1 MTPDAILAR
10 CRALV
15 AEPLGAIATRW
26 RDGHPGGRAVAVY
39 PVWAP
44 AEVLHAG
51 GVLPL
56 ALLGGGSSVELT
68 HADARF
74 QSFVCSVA
82 KSTLEL
88 GFQGHVKG
96 VDGFV
101 FSNIC
106 DVARNLGSIYRR
118 NFGDAVVEYLH
129 LPQNSTSPA
138 VVPYLAS
145 ELRRLAATFEAA
157 WGLKVTEPA
166 LEASTATYNALRAR
180 IRALYALRIATPHRL
195 TTPELYT
202 VLRAATLAPPDEA
215 VAMLDTLLA
224 TLPEREGRPRDR
236 LRVVVEGAFCEQPPL
251 GLLEVLEDAGCYI
264 VEDDFLL
271 GWRWFRDDVP
281 TSGNAFLA
289 LAAAY
294 VNRAVASST
303 RHESREHRAV
313 GLIEKVRRAKADA
326 VVFTPAKFCEP
337 ALFDYVLMK
346 QGLERA
352 GIPHMI
358 VEFEEK
364 MWTFER
370 TRNEIETF
378 VESVVSRV
386 MWKIERRSSG
396 ILFDASR

>member
-1 MTPDAILAR
+1 MTPERIIERGRELIAQ
-10 CRALV
+10 
-15 AEPLGAIATRW
+15 PLGAVAERW
-26 RDGHPGGRAVAVY
+26 KAEHVDGRAVAAY

-44 AEVLHAG
+44 AELIHAAG
-51 GVLPL
+51 MLPL
-56 ALLGGGSSVELT
+56 SLLGGGTSVELT

-74 QSFVCSVA
+74 QSFVCSIA

-88 GFQGHVKG
+88 GFQGLVKG

-106 DVARNLGSIYRR
+106 DVARNLSSIYQR
-118 NFGDAVVEYLH
+118 NFPDVFVEYLH

-138 VVPYLAS
+138 VAGYAAA
-145 ELRRLAATFEAA
+145 ELRRLGTRFEEAFGLPVTAA
-157 WGLKVTEPA
+157 A
-166 LEASTATYNALRAR
+166 LAKSIETYNELRAR
-180 IRALYALRIATPHRL
+180 IRALYALRIAQPQQL
-195 TTPELYT
+195 STTELYV
-202 VLRAATLAPPDEA
+202 VLRAATVSPPEESVAWLDEL
-215 VAMLDTLLA
+215 LDA
-224 TLPEREGRPRDR
+224 LPRREGRPRDR

-251 GLLEVLEDAGCYI
+251 GLLEVLEEAGCYV
-264 VEDDFLL
+264 VEDDLLL
-271 GWRWFRDDVP
+271 GWRWFTSDVLP
-281 TSGNAFLA
+281 GGDPFER

-294 VNRAVASST
+294 VNQAVPSST
-303 RHESREHRAV
+303 RHESRQHRSE

-326 VVFTPAKFCEP
+326 VVFMPAKFCEP

-352 GIPHMI
+352 GIPHLL

-378 VESVVSRV
+378 VES
-386 MWKIERRSSG
+386 M
-396 ILFDASR
+396 LFE

>member
-1 MTPDAILAR
+1 MNPEQITERARDIIAQPIGALAER
-10 CRALV
+10 WK
-15 AEPLGAIATRW
+15 AE
-26 RDGHPGGRAVAVY
+26 HPGGRAVAAY

-44 AEVLHAG
+44 AELIHAAG
-51 GVLPL
+51 MLPL
-56 ALLGGGSSVELT
+56 SLLGGGTSVELT

-74 QSFVCSVA
+74 QSFVCSIA

-88 GFQGHVKG
+88 GFQGLVKG

-106 DVARNLGSIYRR
+106 DVARNLSSIYQR
-118 NFGDAVVEYLH
+118 NFPDVFVEYLH

-138 VVPYLAS
+138 VAGYAAA
-145 ELRRLAATFEAA
+145 ELRRLGTRFEEAFGLPVTAA
-157 WGLKVTEPA
+157 A
-166 LEASTATYNALRAR
+166 LAKSIETYNELRAR
-180 IRALYALRIATPHRL
+180 IRALYALRIAQPQQL
-195 TTPELYT
+195 STTELYV
-202 VLRAATLAPPDEA
+202 VLRAATVSPPEESVAWLDEL
-215 VAMLDTLLA
+215 LDA
-224 TLPEREGRPRDR
+224 LPRREGRPRDR

-251 GLLEVLEDAGCYI
+251 GLLEVLEEAGCYV
-264 VEDDFLL
+264 VEDDLLL
-271 GWRWFRDDVP
+271 GWRWFTSDVLP
-281 TSGNAFLA
+281 GGDPFER

-294 VNRAVASST
+294 VNQAVPSST
-303 RHESREHRAV
+303 RHESRQHRSE

-326 VVFTPAKFCEP
+326 VVFMPAKFCEP

-352 GIPHMI
+352 GIPHLL

-378 VESVVSRV
+378 VES
-386 MWKIERRSSG
+386 M
-396 ILFDASR
+396 LFE

>member
-1 MTPDAILAR
+1 MTPDEILAQSR
-10 CRALV
+10 SLI
-15 AEPLGAIATRW
+15 AEPLGAVAARW
-26 RDGHPGGRAVAVY
+26 RAAHPGGRAVAVY

-44 AEVLHAG
+44 AEVIHAAG
-51 GVLPL
+51 MLPL
-56 ALLGGGSSVELT
+56 SLLGGGTSVELT

-74 QSFVCSVA
+74 QSFVCSIA

-88 GFQGHVKG
+88 GFQGHLQG
-96 VDGFV
+96 VDGLV

-106 DVARNLGSIYRR
+106 DVARNLASIYRR
-118 NFGDAVVEYLH
+118 NFGGVVVEYLH

-138 VVPYLAS
+138 VAPYLAS
-145 ELRRLAATFEAA
+145 ELRRLAATFETA
-157 WGLKVTEPA
+157 WGLEVTESA
-166 LEASTATYNALRAR
+166 LDASIAAYNALRAR
-180 IRALYALRIATPHRL
+180 IRALYALRMAAPHRL
-195 TTPELYT
+195 TTPELYA
-202 VLRAATLAPPDEA
+202 VLRAATLVPPEEA
-215 VAMLDTLLA
+215 VEMLDTLLA
-224 TLPEREGRPRDR
+224 ALPAREGRPRDC

-251 GLLEVLEDAGCYI
+251 GLLEVLEDAGCHV
-264 VEDDFLL
+264 VEDDLLL

-281 TSGNAFLA
+281 TGGDPFLV
-289 LAAAY
+289 LAGAY

-313 GLIEKVRRAKADA
+313 GLIEKVRRANADA
-326 VVFTPAKFCEP
+326 VIFMPAKFCEP
-337 ALFDYVLMK
+337 ALFDYVLMT

-378 VESVVSRV
+378 VESR
-386 MWKIERRSSG
+386 
-396 ILFDASR
+396 LFD